1 MNAAIVSPLVAVV
14 ALVVGWF
21 VLGTQRVTE
30 ELTKERRLAYAEVLR
45 QAKMRKQGRKGS
57 AAFEEAIRKAHF
69 LSSSPMYRARRLPA
83 LLESAGTDRW
93 DSELQWFTELARF
106 ETQRNSS
113 LRRLIRRMRYFEHP

>member
-1 MNAAIVSPLVAVV
+1 MSAAILSPALAVV

-45 QAKMRKQGRKGS
+45 QARVRKSGRKGD

-69 LSSSPMYRARRLPA
+69 LSSSSMYRARRLPA
-83 LLESAGTDRW
+83 LLESVGTDRW
-93 DSELQWFTELARF
+93 ASELQWFTELARF

-113 LRRLIRRMRYFEHP
+113 LLRRIRRMRYFEHP